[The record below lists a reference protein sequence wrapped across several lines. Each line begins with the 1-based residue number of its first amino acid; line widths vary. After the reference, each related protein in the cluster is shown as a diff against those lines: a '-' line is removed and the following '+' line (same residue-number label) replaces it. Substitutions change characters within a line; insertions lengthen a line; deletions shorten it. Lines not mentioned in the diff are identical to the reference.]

1 MTIFEVVFSLTGL
14 VLGLALV
21 SVLSGLAKIL
31 RARSD
36 LRTGWLT
43 PLLGI
48 WLLTDVTSFWG
59 MAWEIRDLMPSV
71 WPSLGVGLVLTSLY
85 YLAASLVFP
94 EDLKVESDLD
104 EYFWRNRRTVF
115 ALVLGC
121 NLVAWGLGLGLGR
134 SWSTVVWAI
143 NLTYLAA
150 LLAAVFVSGRAA
162 VTGLLVVLIAIQTWG
177 FATP

>member
-21 SVLSGLAKIL
+21 SVLSGLAKIM
-31 RARSD
+31 RARCE

-48 WLLTDVTSFWG
+48 WLLLDVTSFWG

-71 WPSLGVGLVLTSLY
+71 WPSLGVGLMLTSLY

-94 EDLKVESDLD
+94 EDLKIEPDLD
-104 EYFWRNRRTVF
+104 QYFWRNRRTVF
-115 ALVLGC
+115 GLVLAC
-121 NLVAWGLGLGLGR
+121 NLIAWGLGLGLGR
-134 SWSTVVWAI
+134 PWPPVVWAI

-150 LLAAVFVSGRAA
+150 LLGAVLASGRAA
-162 VTGLLVVLIAIQTWG
+162 VLGLIIVLIAIQTWG

>member
-1 MTIFEVVFSLTGL
+1 MTVFEVVFSLTGL

-21 SVLSGLAKIL
+21 SVLSGLAKIM

-36 LRTGWLT
+36 LQTGWLT
-43 PLLGI
+43 PLLGV
-48 WLLTDVTSFWG
+48 WLLLDVASFWG

-104 EYFWRNRRTVF
+104 LYFWRNKRTVF
-115 ALVLGC
+115 ALVLAC
-121 NLVAWGLGLGLGR
+121 NVIAWALGLGLGR
-134 SWSTVVWAI
+134 SWQPVVWVI
-143 NLTYLAA
+143 NLTYLAT
-150 LLAAVFVSGRAA
+150 LTGAVFASGRATIA
-162 VTGLLVVLIAIQTWG
+162 GLLVVLIAIQTWG

>member
-21 SVLSGLAKIL
+21 SVLSGLAQTL
-31 RARSD
+31 RARSK

-48 WLLTDVTSFWG
+48 WVLTDVTSFWG
-59 MAWEIRDLMPSV
+59 MAWEIRDLLPSV

-94 EDLKVESDLD
+94 GDFESESDLD
-104 EYFWRNRRTVF
+104 EYFWQNRRTVIVII
-115 ALVLGC
+115 LTC
-121 NLVAWGLGLGLGR
+121 NLIAWALGLGLGR
-134 SWSTVVWAI
+134 IWSPIVWAI
-143 NLTYLAA
+143 NLSYFAA
-150 LLAAVFVSGRAA
+150 LVGAATVSRRAA
-162 VTGLLVVLIAIQTWG
+162 MIAFLLVLIAIQAWG
-177 FATP
+177 FAIP